1 MFAALTDVSALIL
14 RHESRSRGRSTPRN
28 ILSRCRLIAFLLAS
42 ILALGARLQAQST
55 FGTVLGTLRDPSG
68 GVVPNAKLS
77 LINTGTNGTR
87 TALSN
92 ASGSYEFVNVDKG
105 NYQLKVEAVGFQN
118 EEFQPFDLDARA
130 TVRLDVALKV
140 VSQVTSVNV
149 EELVVLQTDASNI
162 AETKGALE
170 LTDLPVAIGTRS
182 TGSTSAFSTLTAQ
195 PGVQIDN
202 NNNISV
208 AGALPSQLSFSLDGI
223 SSVGP
228 GTLGALTELFPS
240 FNSIAEIKIS
250 ENLNPAEFGGVA
262 DVTTISKSGSNG
274 FHGGLFEN
282 FQNAEMN
289 AADTFSHIVTPVK
302 LNDFGAF
309 LGGPVVLPKLYNG
322 HDKTFFFGSYEVLRL
337 PKSFQIVESVPS
349 AAMRSGDLTA
359 YNASLGLPP
368 GVIPQSQ
375 INPYSQKL
383 MNFFYP
389 MPNYGPPGAIAN
401 NYLAV
406 FNTPIN
412 SAQGDV
418 RLDHVINAKHSLFVR
433 YSYKDKRRTDFPKDP
448 LGNPGSPSVGVTS
461 LPEVYNSLTAAWNWL
476 VSPTKVNELR
486 IGFTKTHRGF
496 TTGYT
501 AEQAASVLG
510 LTTGSNGLPGPLP
523 PGNDTPTLTIS
534 GYLGSRRQ
542 TADINPREGTW
553 QALDTFTWTR
563 GQHTLKFGGD
573 FRYLESLFTNVFS
586 DYRMG
591 SYQFNGSA
599 TGYSPFQGFLLGY
612 PDLTTIAT
620 VINPATDAYSFHYA
634 AFAQDDWKVSRS
646 LTVNYGLRWEYH
658 PGFRDWN
665 DNTANFDPYYSS
677 TIDGQLVKG
686 AVIIPDKASFVNV
699 NPQFIQSVAPTPV
712 ITAGQAGVPPALR
725 FSSTKDFAPRIGFA
739 WRIGGDNKTVLRGG
753 YGRFI
758 ETLLSASAINGWSVG
773 ASDVGFFSNS
783 IGDNGLP
790 VFSLPYSFP
799 SNIAQ
804 PGTQFFDLANEIK

>member
-1 MFAALTDVSALIL
+1 LFAALTKSISTCSL
-14 RHESRSRGRSTPRN
+14 RQGSRSRGQSTTRN
-28 ILSRCRLIAFLLAS
+28 ITSRCRFIAFLLAS
-42 ILALGARLQAQST
+42 ILALGARLQGQST
-55 FGTVLGTLRDPSG
+55 FGTVLGTVRDPSG
-68 GVVPNAKLS
+68 SVVPNAKLS
-77 LINTGTNGTR
+77 LINTGTNGNH

-92 ASGSYEFVNVDKG
+92 TSGSYEFGNVDKG

-149 EELVVLQTDASNI
+149 EELVVLQTEASNI

-208 AGALPSQLSFSLDGI
+208 AGALPSQLSFTLDGI

-359 YNASLGLPP
+359 YNASLGLAPAI
-368 GVIPQSQ
+368 IPQSQ

-383 MNFFYP
+383 M
-389 MPNYGPPGAIAN
+389 
-401 NYLAV
+401 V
-406 FNTPIN
+406 
-412 SAQGDV
+412 
-418 RLDHVINAKHSLFVR
+418 
-433 YSYKDKRRTDFPKDP
+433 
-448 LGNPGSPSVGVTS
+448 
-461 LPEVYNSLTAAWNWL
+461 
-476 VSPTKVNELR
+476 
-486 IGFTKTHRGF
+486 
-496 TTGYT
+496 
-501 AEQAASVLG
+501 
-510 LTTGSNGLPGPLP
+510 
-523 PGNDTPTLTIS
+523 
-534 GYLGSRRQ
+534 
-542 TADINPREGTW
+542 
-553 QALDTFTWTR
+553 
-563 GQHTLKFGGD
+563 
-573 FRYLESLFTNVFS
+573 
-586 DYRMG
+586 
-591 SYQFNGSA
+591 
-599 TGYSPFQGFLLGY
+599 
-612 PDLTTIAT
+612 
-620 VINPATDAYSFHYA
+620 
-634 AFAQDDWKVSRS
+634 
-646 LTVNYGLRWEYH
+646 
-658 PGFRDWN
+658 
-665 DNTANFDPYYSS
+665 SS
-677 TIDGQLVKG
+677 TRCRITGHLG
-686 AVIIPDKASFVNV
+686 PSRITILPCSTPRSTARKA
-699 NPQFIQSVAPTPV
+699 TC
-712 ITAGQAGVPPALR
+712 
-725 FSSTKDFAPRIGFA
+725 
-739 WRIGGDNKTVLRGG
+739 
-753 YGRFI
+753 
-758 ETLLSASAINGWSVG
+758 ASIM
-773 ASDVGFFSNS
+773 
-783 IGDNGLP
+783 
-790 VFSLPYSFP
+790 
-799 SNIAQ
+799 
-804 PGTQFFDLANEIK
+804 